1 MRGIHKNFSRTLK
14 SGLLLAIAFAP
25 FFLQATTLIHAG
37 KLIDGKSDQAQT
49 KMTIVI
55 KDNLITDVIK
65 GYKNPKDDENYL
77 DLKGYTVLPGLM
89 DMHVHFGGEYQSKAE
104 RPSKVEKEM
113 EAILATQD
121 AYVTFFAGFTTV
133 RQVGDS
139 GMVAISLRDAIN
151 QGKVVGPRIFT
162 SGKSLA
168 TTGGHADPTNGRAVG
183 KYDYPL
189 PEDGVVNGPYE
200 VYTAVR
206 QRYKDGADGIKITVT
221 GGVLSEAKSGSN
233 PQFTQEEVNAVV
245 NAAKDYGMWV
255 AVHAHGAE
263 GMKRAIRAGVDSI
276 EHGTFMDAEAMELMI
291 ENGTYYVPTI
301 SAGEFVA
308 AKSKIDNYFP
318 EIVRPKA
325 ASVGP
330 QIADTFSKAYKK
342 GVRIAF
348 GTDAGVQPHG
358 TNWEE
363 FVFMVK
369 NGMSEMAAIQS
380 ATMET
385 AKLLTIDDTLGSI
398 EAGKIADI
406 IAVNGDPLEDISLLK
421 SIALVMKD
429 GKLYK
434 QTN

>member
-1 MRGIHKNFSRTLK
+1 MRKINTKHTRSLK
-14 SGLLLAIAFAP
+14 LGLLLAIAFAP

-37 KLIDGKSDQAQT
+37 KLIDGKSDKAQT

-55 KDNLITDVIK
+55 NDNLITDVIK
-65 GYKNPKDDENYL
+65 GYKNPKDDETYL
-77 DLKGYTVLPGLM
+77 DLKRHTVLPGLM

-168 TTGGHADPTNGRAVG
+168 TTGGHADPTNGMAVDD
-183 KYDYPL
+183 YDYPL

-245 NAAKDYGMWV
+245 SAAKDYGMWV

-276 EHGTFMDAEAMELMI
+276 EHGTFMDEEAMELMI

-330 QIADTFSKAYKK
+330 QIGVTFSKAYKK
-342 GVRIAF
+342 GVKIAF

-363 FVFMVK
+363 FVFMAK
-369 NGMSEMAAIQS
+369 NGMPEMEAIQS

-385 AKLLTIDDTLGSI
+385 AKLLKIDDALGSI

-421 SIALVMKD
+421 SISFVMKD
-429 GKLYK
+429 GTVYK
-434 QTN
+434 QFD